1 MEAHVSDSFNGNDRP
16 RPTYGQSANEAP
28 GQYSP
33 YGQPSAPEAA
43 GSNPYQGSPQYS
55 QGQQYQQQ
63 NQQYSQPQYAPQGQ
77 QGAFG
82 GYGTPYN
89 YGGAAAKPK
98 QKPIGIALTLIGV
111 VFMIIAAILFGVAA
125 WRTGAGFMDEMGDLK
140 NFEKSNSKFES
151 GKATYDFEVD
161 GIEMM
166 IIYIPKVD
174 AENATCKAVLEDG
187 TELQA
192 EAESSDSD
200 PLTIDGQEY
209 VPYKDSF
216 VANNVE
222 GKGTLTCEGVSA
234 PVSVIGPINPINMLG
249 GGFGW
254 GIASL
259 VCGLLGGFLFFV
271 GVIVMI
277 VRAIGR
283 SRN

>member
-1 MEAHVSDSFNGNDRP
+1 MSDSFNGNDRP

-43 GSNPYQGSPQYS
+43 GSNQYQGSPQYS

-82 GYGTPYN
+82 NYGTPYN
-89 YGGAAAKPK
+89 YGGAAVKPK
-98 QKPIGIALTLIGV
+98 QKPIGIILTLIGV
-111 VFMIIAAILFGVAA
+111 VLMIIAAILFGIAA
-125 WRTGAGFMDEMGDLK
+125 WRTGAGFVDEMGGLENLDK
-140 NFEKSNSKFES
+140 TNSKFES

-161 GIEMM
+161 GFEVLAL
-166 IIYIPKVD
+166 YIPEADKD
-174 AENATCKAVLEDG
+174 NATCKAVLEDG
-187 TELQA
+187 TELKAQTDA
-192 EAESSDSD
+192 SDSNSLD
-200 PLTIDGQEY
+200 INGQKY

-216 VANNVE
+216 LANNVS
-222 GKGTLTCEGVSA
+222 GKGTLTCENVSA
-234 PVSVIGPINPINMLG
+234 AVSVIGPINPINMVG
-249 GGFGW
+249 GGIGW
-254 GIASL
+254 GLASL